1 MVLPAIEAVDTI
13 VASEI
18 EESLL
23 AELRQRFD
31 QGHNTPITL
40 TIKADD
46 EKFIA
51 GLGGSTAYGWLLIK
65 TLWVAPKWRGQGFGR
80 ALVMDAM
87 KRAAALQC
95 HGVWLVRTDEAIY
108 SIHHWLSWL
117 CNLSHCNSVGRQRY
131 YHCQPSEDAYKP
143 IEPHWLMVRVFDY
156 L

>member
-1 MVLPAIEAVDTI
+1 MVLPAIEAVDTS

-18 EESLL
+18 EQSLL

-95 HGVWLVRTDEAIY
+95 HGVWLDTSSRDARAFYVSLGFEEFGTLENQQTQQP
-108 SIHHWLSWL
+108 L
-117 CNLSHCNSVGRQRY
+117 NHCRWFLRRQLY
-131 YHCQPSEDAYKP
+131 
-143 IEPHWLMVRVFDY
+143 
-156 L
+156 

>member
-80 ALVMDAM
+80 ALVMEALSD
-87 KRAAALQC
+87 KTSLRRAGWFRSLA
-95 HGVWLVRTDEAIY
+95 V
-108 SIHHWLSWL
+108 
-117 CNLSHCNSVGRQRY
+117 
-131 YHCQPSEDAYKP
+131 
-143 IEPHWLMVRVFDY
+143 
-156 L
+156 